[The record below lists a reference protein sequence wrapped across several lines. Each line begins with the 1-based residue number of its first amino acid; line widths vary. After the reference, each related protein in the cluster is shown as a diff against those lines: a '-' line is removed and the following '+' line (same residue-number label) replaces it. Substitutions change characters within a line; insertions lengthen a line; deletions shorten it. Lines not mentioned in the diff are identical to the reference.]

1 MKYTQVSSNKEFIDA
16 LEEMAE
22 PPRQAE
28 SGESAAGRPTEL
40 KTFLLESDR
49 GFPPSADLGN
59 VSYEVVN
66 TGMESMKVLN
76 VSDGTSTCE
85 FFLDVI
91 DKRFFKLHT
100 NCSSD
105 SARKI
110 IDAMVG
116 RRNHVLDNAWFYRGL
131 LQRVAKM
138 EGNSLQGLGLSY
150 SNLVQDHDDLE
161 DLDLRISGSLAASLE
176 GIVQPSESLRR
187 ASAYK
192 YVRIMRGAGRPLE
205 KRAYDDVH
213 NNGYFA
219 LRKGG
224 SVQDH
229 LHVVDQCKEEYSKI
243 ITGIEKERIYC
254 KWQDGLGEL
263 EGTPFDFIF
272 PNTIKDLDVFVDK
285 VFSSTRP
292 FQLGGLRQKMDDG
305 RLQVLAVD
313 LHAGSSVDFE
323 IGHDMMRVY
332 LFGQS
337 CGNIILRLLTN
348 LQAYFDADTYCPM
361 VDEIAE

>member
-1 MKYTQVSSNKEFIDA
+1 MKHTQVSSNKEFMDA

-28 SGESAAGRPTEL
+28 SGESAAGRPAEL

-59 VSYEVVN
+59 VSYDVVN
-66 TGMESMKVLN
+66 TGMEAMKVLN

-85 FFLDVI
+85 FFLDI
-91 DKRFFKLHT
+91 RDKRFFKLHT

-105 SARKI
+105 SVRKSI
-110 IDAMVG
+110 NAMIDH
-116 RRNHVLDNAWFYRGL
+116 RNHVLDNAWFYRGL

-150 SNLVQDHDDLE
+150 HNLVQDHDDLE

-176 GIVQPSESLRR
+176 GIVQPNGSLRR

-243 ITGIEKERIYC
+243 ITGVEKERIYY
-254 KWQDGLGEL
+254 KWRRGLGRL
-263 EGTPFDFIF
+263 EGNAFEFFF
-272 PNTIKDLDVFVDK
+272 PNKVEDLDMFVTR
-285 VFSSTRP
+285 VFSATKP
-292 FQLGGLRQKMDDG
+292 FQLGGIRQKMDDG
-305 RLQVLAVD
+305 RLKVLAVD
-313 LHAGSSVDFE
+313 LHMGSSVDLE

-332 LFGQS
+332 LFEQG

>member
-1 MKYTQVSSNKEFIDA
+1 MKYTQVSSAKEFMET

-28 SGESAAGRPTEL
+28 PGESAAGRPNEL
-40 KTFLLESDR
+40 KTFILESDKA
-49 GFPPSADLGN
+49 FPSDGNLGDI
-59 VSYEVVN
+59 SYDVAS
-66 TGMESMKVLN
+66 TGVEGLKVLN
-76 VSDGTSTCE
+76 VHNGTSACA
-85 FFLDVI
+85 FFLDVS

-100 NCSSD
+100 NYG
-105 SARKI
+105 SADVRKI
-110 IDAMVG
+110 IDTMVG
-116 RRNHVLDNAWFYRGL
+116 HRDHVLDNAWFYRGL

-138 EGNSLQGLGLSY
+138 EGNSLRGLGLSY
-150 SNLVQDHDDLE
+150 SNLVQDRDDLE
-161 DLDLRISGSLAASLE
+161 DLKLNISGSLAASLE
-176 GIVQPSESLRR
+176 EIVQPNEPLRR
-187 ASAYK
+187 ASAYR
-192 YVRIMRGAGRPLE
+192 YVRIMRGAGRPMDQ
-205 KRAYDDVH
+205 RAYDDVH

-219 LRKGG
+219 LRRGS

-229 LHVVDQCKEEYSKI
+229 LHVVDQCQEEYSKI
-243 ITGIEKERIYC
+243 IAGVEKERIYC
-254 KWQDGLGEL
+254 KWQGGLGDL

-272 PNTIKDLDVFVDK
+272 PNEVKDLDMFVDK
-285 VFSSTRP
+285 VFSATRP
-292 FQLGGLRQKMDDG
+292 FQLGGLRQKMNDG

-361 VDEIAE
+361 VDEIAQ